1 MDHILNIKDMEDAR
15 RYPKEQDKENGA
27 EDKTSENFSKLWKMS
42 SPNARRSTTFTR
54 NNLKSTPRLI
64 IIKLLKNKQ
73 IEKNLKSNQR
83 MKKPVTFK
91 GAEIRLSANLS
102 ETVEARKQYNGIF
115 KVCMKKKV
123 VINL

>member
-1 MDHILNIKDMEDAR
+1 
-15 RYPKEQDKENGA
+15 
-27 EDKTSENFSKLWKMS
+27 MS

-64 IIKLLKNKQ
+64 IIKLLFKRQGENLLKNKQ